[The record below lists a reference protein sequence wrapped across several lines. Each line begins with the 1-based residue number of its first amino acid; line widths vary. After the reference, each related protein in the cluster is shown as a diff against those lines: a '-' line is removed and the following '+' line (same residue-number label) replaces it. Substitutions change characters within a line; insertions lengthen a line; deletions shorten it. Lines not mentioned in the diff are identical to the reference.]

1 MSEYSVETLTQAYV
15 KLRDLRGEIKKAYE
29 EQDFKITEKMDKIE
43 AMLMGKLVEFQLD
56 SMKTPYGTVYTQ
68 VISKYTCADW
78 TGYWQWMLDNERL
91 DGVEKRVSQKTI
103 REIEQAGEELPPGIE
118 THREKQIV
126 VRRS

>member
-1 MSEYSVETLTQAYV
+1 MSDYSVETLTQAYV
-15 KLRDLRGEIKKAYE
+15 QLRDTRSEIKKSFE
-29 EQDFKITEKMDKIE
+29 EQDFKLKNKMEKIE
-43 AMLMGKLVEFQLD
+43 AMLMGKLTEFKLD

-68 VISKYTCADW
+68 TTSKYTCADW
-78 TGYWQWMLDNERL
+78 TNYWQWMLDNERL

-118 THREKQIV
+118 VFRERSVV